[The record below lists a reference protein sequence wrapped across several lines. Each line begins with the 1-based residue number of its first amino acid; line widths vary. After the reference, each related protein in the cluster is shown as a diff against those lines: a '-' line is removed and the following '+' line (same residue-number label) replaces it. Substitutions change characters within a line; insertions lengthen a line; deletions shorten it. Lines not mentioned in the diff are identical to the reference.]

1 MLAIHSND
9 FLSVVSPLVMLTTV
23 STGIRFTTLPDASPP
38 SFIQD
43 TLSPN
48 GSLGSV
54 SNLFPSSLSSSLI
67 SPSSPSLS
75 STSASHSPTS
85 HSQPHAQQPPT
96 TITAIFNPLTG
107 HFISAYAA
115 RVSRDLTLCSRF
127 SFNINSYESEWVMGG
142 EWWIRRNNMSSLMQ
156 TNGTRGSED
165 MDSVGQDSD
174 IMGSKSRTHEEK
186 EIAEQI
192 VGGGLKLGRHS
203 LINLR
208 DRESADVV
216 DSPPYALNPLPS
228 SSASIPISPSS
239 SSATSPNQVGEIQGV
254 IKAKLSTSG
263 VCLTIPSIHS

>member
-1 MLAIHSND
+1 
-9 FLSVVSPLVMLTTV
+9 MLTTV

-75 STSASHSPTS
+75 STSTSHSPTS

-156 TNGTRGSED
+156 TNGTRGGED
-165 MDSVGQDSD
+165 VDSVGQNSD
-174 IMGSKSRTHEEK
+174 TMGSKSWTHNEK
-186 EIAEQI
+186 EIEEQT
-192 VGGGLKLGRHS
+192 VGDGLKSGRHT
-203 LINLR
+203 LTNLR
-208 DRESADVV
+208 DGETTDVV

-228 SSASIPISPSS
+228 SSASASIPISPSS